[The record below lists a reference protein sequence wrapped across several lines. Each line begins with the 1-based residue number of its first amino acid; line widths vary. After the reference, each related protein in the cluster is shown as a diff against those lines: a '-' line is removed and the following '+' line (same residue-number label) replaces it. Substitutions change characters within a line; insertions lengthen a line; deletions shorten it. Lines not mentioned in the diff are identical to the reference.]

1 MMTPTILVIEDNAS
15 NMKLMRTILEI
26 NLYKV
31 LEAETAETGID
42 ISRRYR
48 PKLILMDITLPGL
61 SGIDATRILKKDPL
75 TKDIPVIAVT
85 ANATEDI
92 EKQAMQAGCE
102 DFIPKP
108 LDVEHLL
115 KSIDQTLENSST
127 EASPATAK
135 RSQNYRQGISLHK
148 EES

>member
-1 MMTPTILVIEDNAS
+1 MTSTILVIEDNAS

-31 LEAETAETGID
+31 IEAETAETGID

-48 PKLILMDITLPGL
+48 PKLILMDITLPGM
-61 SGIDATRILKKDPL
+61 SGIDATCILKKDPL

-85 ANATEDI
+85 ANATADT

-108 LDVEHLL
+108 LDVKHLL
-115 KSIDQTLENSST
+115 KSIDRTLENDPT
-127 EASPATAK
+127 EASPAKAK
-135 RSQNYRQGISLHK
+135 RSRDYRQGIFLHK

>member
-1 MMTPTILVIEDNAS
+1 MMTTTILVIEDNAS

-26 NLYKV
+26 NQYKV
-31 LEAETAETGID
+31 LEAVTAETGID

-48 PKLILMDITLPGL
+48 PKLILMDITLPGMD
-61 SGIDATRILKKDPL
+61 GIDATRILKEDAQ

-92 EKQAMQAGCE
+92 KEKALDAGCE

-108 LDVEHLL
+108 LDVKSLL
-115 KSIDQTLENSST
+115 KSIVNSLENNPEKNVSKYVST
-127 EASPATAK
+127 D
-135 RSQNYRQGISLHK
+135 
-148 EES
+148 